1 MMGSVMA
8 RDAERRAPTPIL
20 FAHRG
25 GRAHAPENTLEA
37 FRLAVRLGATGLE
50 SDVWLT
56 ADGVPVLRHDGRVGP
71 RLRRRPIRSLT
82 AAELPSEVPSLADL
96 LTEVDAELPLS
107 LDLKDPEA
115 GPVTIA
121 AVAAAGPTSRLWLC
135 HPEVDVLSGLR
146 DVDRSVRLVHSTRLD
161 RLGGA
166 LERHAVDLSAAGLD
180 GVNLP
185 EPDWTG
191 GLVALYRRFDLACLG
206 WDAQHDRQVDRLLAL
221 GLDGVF
227 GDHVDRLV
235 DGLARRE
242 TGQRRSRSPSGQ

>member
-1 MMGSVMA
+1 MMGPVA
-8 RDAERRAPTPIL
+8 TPGTGRRPPTPIL

-37 FRLAVRLGATGLE
+37 FRLALRLGATGLE

-56 ADGVPVLRHDGRVGP
+56 ADDVPVLHHDGRVGP
-71 RLRRRPIRSLT
+71 RFRRRPIRSIP
-82 AAELPSEVPSLADL
+82 APGLPDQVPSLSDL
-96 LTEVDAELPLS
+96 LAEVGPDLPLS
-107 LDLKDPEA
+107 LDLKDPGA
-115 GPVTIA
+115 GPATIA
-121 AVAAAGPTSRLWLC
+121 TVAAAGPSSRLWLC
-135 HPEVDVLSGLR
+135 HPDVEVLAGLR

-161 RLGGA
+161 HLGGA

-185 EPDWTG
+185 ESDWTG

-206 WDAQHDRQVDRLLAL
+206 WDAQHARQVDRLLRL

-235 DGLARRE
+235 DGLARR
-242 TGQRRSRSPSGQ
+242 TGDT

>member
-1 MMGSVMA
+1 MMGPVVTK
-8 RDAERRAPTPIL
+8 DAGGRAPTPIL

-37 FRLAVRLGATGLE
+37 FLLALRLGATGLE

-56 ADGVPVLRHDGRVGP
+56 ADGVPVLHHDGRVGP
-71 RLRRRPIRSLT
+71 RLRRRPIRSV
-82 AAELPSEVPSLADL
+82 AAVDLPKEVPSLADL
-96 LTEVDAELPLS
+96 LAEVDPELPLS

-115 GPVTIA
+115 GPATIA
-121 AVAAAGPTSRLWLC
+121 AVAAAGPTERLWLC
-135 HPEVDVLSGLR
+135 HPEIEVLDGLR
-146 DVDRSVRLVHSTRLD
+146 DLDRSIRLVHSTRLD

-166 LERHAVDLSAAGLD
+166 LERHAVDLSSAGLD

-185 EPDWTG
+185 EPDWSG
-191 GLVALYRRFDLACLG
+191 GLVALYRRFGLACLG
-206 WDAQHDRQVDRLLAL
+206 WDAQHDRQVDRLLRL

-235 DGLARRE
+235 DGLSRR
-242 TGQRRSRSPSGQ
+242 R